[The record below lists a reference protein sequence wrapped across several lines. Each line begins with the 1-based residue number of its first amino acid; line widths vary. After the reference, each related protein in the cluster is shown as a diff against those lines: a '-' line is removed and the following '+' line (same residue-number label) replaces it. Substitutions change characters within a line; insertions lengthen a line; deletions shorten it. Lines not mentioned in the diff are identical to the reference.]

1 MADQKSDIFCPKCAK
16 GGGVTDLGLSPKTRF
31 FYSFPK
37 ETSWGPFL
45 RVGVMT
51 YLIHLLLVYEVNR
64 ALKKET
70 NTMQK
75 CVMKYFVCWLMC
87 LVRALKCQP
96 QMREVVSVR
105 LLTVLIFSLN
115 FQHFNEKVGLHLCT
129 Y

>member
-1 MADQKSDIFCPKCAK
+1 MWQK
-16 GGGVTDLGLSPKTRF
+16 G
-31 FYSFPK
+31 
-37 ETSWGPFL
+37 
-45 RVGVMT
+45 T

-115 FQHFNEKVGLHLCT
+115 FQHFNEKVGLHLRT

>member
-1 MADQKSDIFCPKCAK
+1 MCQRGG
-16 GGGVTDLGLSPKTRF
+16 GGGVTDLGLSPKKLG
-31 FYSFPK
+31 SFPK

>member
-1 MADQKSDIFCPKCAK
+1 MGPRPE
-16 GGGVTDLGLSPKTRF
+16 GGFHDLFDS
-31 FYSFPK
+31 SF
-37 ETSWGPFL
+37 
-45 RVGVMT
+45 
-51 YLIHLLLVYEVNR
+51 VYDVNR
-64 ALKKET
+64 ALKKEKIRRK
-70 NTMQK
+70 M
-75 CVMKYFVCWLMC
+75 CDEIFVCWLMC